1 MYTPPMFKPDRAA
14 ALAFA
19 EARGFGTVCAW
30 NGKRPIASSLPF
42 YLDYTEDGTPTAL
55 FHFARNNPL
64 IKAADGVTPWVLAV
78 LGADAYVTPD
88 GIATLLS
95 NPEAL
100 KNLKTPREFHFT
112 FGKSPDWSKVKSAFF
127 SGPRTFVVDRDG
139 IKLRFRFSG
148 SGWLLYDLDLALI
161 DEKR

>member
-55 FHFARNNPL
+55 FHFALGPSVIHPYL
-64 IKAADGVTPWVLAV
+64 FDSLEFFPGGAGECGGAMCWVMRA
-78 LGADAYVTPD
+78 
-88 GIATLLS
+88 
-95 NPEAL
+95 
-100 KNLKTPREFHFT
+100 
-112 FGKSPDWSKVKSAFF
+112 
-127 SGPRTFVVDRDG
+127 
-139 IKLRFRFSG
+139 
-148 SGWLLYDLDLALI
+148 
-161 DEKR
+161 